1 MAQTRIHDDTTRRRG
16 TVLIMVIGVLSML
29 FIVGATLLIVA
40 RFERGT
46 ALAVAAGRN
55 VEDAAIALAEPSLN
69 QLRQD
74 VVGKDGV
81 PYNRAW
87 TASET
92 SAIEDF
98 ADFPGRSSAYGDV
111 RDGFRSGDLLLS
123 SIEPYYYTADRDWRL
138 FAFSWP
144 ADFVASGSEPSNNVR
159 ISRWNSDPKNRIS
172 PLTGQPRGD
181 ATGDGVR
188 DVALGNTLDQTAQIG
203 LSSSMEL
210 FMRVIPHGG
219 MVLLDPMTHPS
230 LLAQVIH
237 PQDEDG
243 TYHKDPWTLWTGT
256 KPLTI
261 SEKDEGR
268 LRRRF
273 MLPGFLGRNA
283 AGNYVKASDLPEDDM
298 RFKLPVTL
306 GYTAPSSAS
315 QAFRDLTP
323 HYWPV
328 DEEVV
333 RGDLDWWE
341 KRVTPGPALT
351 NKSDDPGGAYKKE
364 QDLYDRRRLVTTA
377 NSDDILRPR
386 RDEEALTRFEAE
398 DDKVTEPS
406 YPGRERFHYIVNP
419 ETSASPWDA
428 TLDDADN
435 YARWDLPAAEGGP
448 LQYGRLD
455 DTESAMTLHFNVAG
469 LRTQFSLRDAL
480 EPVWNSSTKKYYG
493 LPTYRRAM
501 QLTAYYLAML
511 QGTSESEH
519 GSPLH
524 TAAQLAVNTLDF
536 ADNGDRDGDG
546 IADVPDPI
554 TYFAWPIDNPEFEVF
569 GVEKQPYLTEAYAKQ
584 VIQAVEDPNNLGT
597 YIWDDNL
604 DNLPLESV
612 YAVEIYNPYP
622 EPLDITPYQL
632 QVVSDKGES
641 EAPITLD
648 TTVVTNGGLI
658 PAYGYIVIANRNP
671 GVGSVDTNVFL
682 STALQ
687 IGQKDQIRLVRTAA
701 SIVQLTPQGLATAS
715 TPLVVDQLAP
725 VGLGAPDAFWAQP
738 PQITGTTRK
747 PGDGGLVDPADD
759 RLVRDS
765 SLQRHKETAGQPP
778 VHWHFTLSRQM
789 LLPPPAYEYDDGTN
803 TPPVTDAKNR
813 LAQHNLLGT
822 DPMKTHFATTLRIGN
837 QELVA
842 KEFKGIG
849 FTAFKPFTNFSWI
862 ELSIAEQLAIAPFP
876 VVVANRGVDPRTGG
890 CMAFPT
896 TGTLLMVT
904 RYGHE
909 LEAPEESSRP
919 FPLTVAATRQWNDRK
934 KSLDRNGL
942 ARLDNGHMPVFDGDQ
957 KATDLDTITEDSETD
972 KKDVR
977 QSRLDVPWGQ
987 LVFDYF
993 TALPLEELVRLYNLK
1008 TMGFNDLPTAARMV
1022 NLSTENYRRVYEAI
1036 FLYYP
1041 RMSPVAEAPS
1051 PLGPRVDGRI
1061 NINIAPWW
1069 VLDGLP
1075 VLPDVQSWT
1084 GTAPWPTDWHPLA
1097 DLPVREL
1104 ESGRMDPQDTTFTNQ
1119 YDPVGSMFLDLLI
1132 DEVPDGPPLELPNVS
1147 PTLAK
1152 YMVSYR
1158 ENREVDDFNANHN
1171 KPGFVTAGA
1180 LCDLMARVTIPTVKT
1195 KGGNLTD
1202 QSFGELRN
1210 HLVEATGNNQASA
1223 DKPYSYLG
1231 YLQILAP
1238 VVRMQDWVTV
1248 RNHVYTIYSVVGDG
1262 SLWLRSQV
1270 TVDRTRC
1277 LYTQDLPLRIT
1288 ETPPKGY
1295 YNAISD

>member
-46 ALAVAAGRN
+46 ALTVAAGRN

-74 VVGKDGV
+74 VVGKDGM

-92 SAIEDF
+92 SRVEDF

-123 SIEPYYYTADRDWRL
+123 SIEPYYTADRDWRL

-159 ISRWNSDPKNRIS
+159 ISRWNSDPDERIS

-188 DVALGNTLDQTAQIG
+188 DVALGNTLDQTAATG
-203 LSSSMEL
+203 LGSSMEL

-237 PQDEDG
+237 PQDSP
-243 TYHKDPWTLWTGT
+243 YHEEPWKLWQAPN
-256 KPLTI
+256 PLATT
-261 SEKDEGR
+261 EKDEGR
-268 LRRRF
+268 LRRRL
-273 MLPGFLGRNA
+273 MLPGFLGRDA

-298 RFKLPVTL
+298 RYKLPVTL
-306 GYTAPSSAS
+306 GYTAPNDSLKA
-315 QAFRDLTP
+315 LTP

-351 NKSDDPGGAYKKE
+351 NKSSDPGGAYNSG

-406 YPGRERFHYIVNP
+406 HAGRERFHYIVNP

-435 YARWDLPAAEGGP
+435 YARWDLPADEGGP

-455 DTESAMTLHFNVAG
+455 DTDAPMTLHFNVAG

-480 EPVWNSSTKKYYG
+480 EPVWNSAAEKYYG
-493 LPTYRRAM
+493 LPSYRRAM
-501 QLTAYYLAML
+501 QLTAYYLAMI
-511 QGTSESEH
+511 QETSV
-519 GSPLH
+519 PDNQQLR
-524 TAAQLAVNTLDF
+524 TAAQLAVNTIDF

-554 TYFAWPIDNPEFEVF
+554 TYFAWPIDNPVFEVF

-584 VIQAVEDPNNLGT
+584 IIQAVEDTNNPGT

-671 GVGSVDTNVFL
+671 GVGNVDTNVFL
-682 STALQ
+682 SAALQ

-725 VGLGAPDAFWAQP
+725 SDLGAPDGYWAQP

-789 LLPPPAYEYDDGTN
+789 LLPPRAYELPDSGYD
-803 TPPVTDAKNR
+803 PPVTDAKNR
-813 LAQHNLLGT
+813 PAQHNLLGT
-822 DPMKTHFATTLRIGN
+822 DPMKTHFGNNLRIGN

-862 ELSIAEQLAIAPFP
+862 ELSIAERAAIAPFP
-876 VVVANRGVDPRTGG
+876 VVVADRGVDPRTGG

-909 LEAPEESSRP
+909 LEDPKENSRP
-919 FPLTVAATRQWNDRK
+919 FPFTVAATRQWNNRETG
-934 KSLDRNGL
+934 LDRDGL
-942 ARLDNGHMPVFDGDQ
+942 AWLDNGHMPVFDGDQ
-957 KATDLDTITEDSETD
+957 IAQDLNTAIN
-972 KKDVR
+972 DVR

-1008 TMGFNDLPTAARMV
+1008 TMGFDDLPTAARMV
-1022 NLSTENYRRVYEAI
+1022 NLSDENYRRVYEAI

-1051 PLGPRVDGRI
+1051 PLGARVDGRI
-1061 NINIAPWW
+1061 NVNAAPWW

-1075 VLPDVQSWT
+1075 VLPDKQSWT
-1084 GTAPWPTDWHPLA
+1084 GAATWPPDWHPLA

-1104 ESGRMDPQDTTFTNQ
+1104 ESGRMDPQDTL

-1132 DEVPDGPPLELPNVS
+1132 DPLELPNAS

-1195 KGGNLTD
+1195 KGGNNLTD
-1202 QSFGELRN
+1202 QSLRDLRD
-1210 HLVEATGNNQASA
+1210 HLVEATGGNQATA

-1288 ETPPKGY
+1288 ETPPTGY

>member
-1 MAQTRIHDDTTRRRG
+1 A
-16 TVLIMVIGVLSML
+16 
-29 FIVGATLLIVA
+29 
-40 RFERGT
+40 
-46 ALAVAAGRN
+46 
-55 VEDAAIALAEPSLN
+55 
-69 QLRQD
+69 
-74 VVGKDGV
+74 
-81 PYNRAW
+81 
-87 TASET
+87 
-92 SAIEDF
+92 
-98 ADFPGRSSAYGDV
+98 
-111 RDGFRSGDLLLS
+111 
-123 SIEPYYYTADRDWRL
+123 
-138 FAFSWP
+138 
-144 ADFVASGSEPSNNVR
+144 
-159 ISRWNSDPKNRIS
+159 
-172 PLTGQPRGD
+172 
-181 ATGDGVR
+181 
-188 DVALGNTLDQTAQIG
+188 
-203 LSSSMEL
+203 
-210 FMRVIPHGG
+210 
-219 MVLLDPMTHPS
+219 
-230 LLAQVIH
+230 
-237 PQDEDG
+237 
-243 TYHKDPWTLWTGT
+243 
-256 KPLTI
+256 
-261 SEKDEGR
+261 
-268 LRRRF
+268 
-273 MLPGFLGRNA
+273 
-283 AGNYVKASDLPEDDM
+283 
-298 RFKLPVTL
+298 
-306 GYTAPSSAS
+306 
-315 QAFRDLTP
+315 LTP

-351 NKSDDPGGAYKKE
+351 NKSGDPGGAYNSG

-386 RDEEALTRFEAE
+386 RNEEALTRFEAE

-435 YARWDLPAAEGGP
+435 YARWDLPAALAGP

-480 EPVWNSSTKKYYG
+480 EPVWNSSTEKYFG
-493 LPTYRRAM
+493 LPSYRRAM

-511 QGTSESEH
+511 QETSV
-519 GSPLH
+519 PDNQQLR

-554 TYFAWPIDNPEFEVF
+554 TYFAWPIDNPVFEVF

-584 VIQAVEDPNNLGT
+584 IIQAVEDTNNPGT

-632 QVVSDKGES
+632 QVISDKGES
-641 EAPITLD
+641 KPAITLD

-658 PAYGYIVIANRNP
+658 PGYGYIVIANRDP
-671 GVGSVDTNVFL
+671 GVGSVGTNVFL

-725 VGLGAPDAFWAQP
+725 SDLGAPDGYWAQP

-789 LLPPPAYEYDDGTN
+789 LLPPRAYELPDSGYD
-803 TPPVTDAKNR
+803 PPVTDAKNR
-813 LAQHNLLGT
+813 PAQHNLLGT
-822 DPMKTHFATTLRIGN
+822 DPMKTRFGSNLRIGN

-849 FTAFKPFTNFSWI
+849 FTAFEPFANFSWI

-890 CMAFPT
+890 CIAFPT

-909 LEAPEESSRP
+909 LEDPKENSRP
-919 FPLTVAATRQWNDRK
+919 FPLTVAVTREWSNPQT
-934 KSLDRNGL
+934 SLNRNGL
-942 ARLDNGHMPVFDGDQ
+942 AWLDNGHMPVFDGDQ
-957 KATDLDTITEDSETD
+957 IAQDLNTAIN
-972 KKDVR
+972 DVR

-993 TALPLEELVRLYNLK
+993 TALPLEELVRLY
-1008 TMGFNDLPTAARMV
+1008 
-1022 NLSTENYRRVYEAI
+1022 
-1036 FLYYP
+1036 
-1041 RMSPVAEAPS
+1041 
-1051 PLGPRVDGRI
+1051 
-1061 NINIAPWW
+1061 
-1069 VLDGLP
+1069 
-1075 VLPDVQSWT
+1075 
-1084 GTAPWPTDWHPLA
+1084 
-1097 DLPVREL
+1097 
-1104 ESGRMDPQDTTFTNQ
+1104 
-1119 YDPVGSMFLDLLI
+1119 
-1132 DEVPDGPPLELPNVS
+1132 
-1147 PTLAK
+1147 
-1152 YMVSYR
+1152 
-1158 ENREVDDFNANHN
+1158 
-1171 KPGFVTAGA
+1171 
-1180 LCDLMARVTIPTVKT
+1180 
-1195 KGGNLTD
+1195 
-1202 QSFGELRN
+1202 
-1210 HLVEATGNNQASA
+1210 
-1223 DKPYSYLG
+1223 
-1231 YLQILAP
+1231 
-1238 VVRMQDWVTV
+1238 
-1248 RNHVYTIYSVVGDG
+1248 
-1262 SLWLRSQV
+1262 
-1270 TVDRTRC
+1270 
-1277 LYTQDLPLRIT
+1277 
-1288 ETPPKGY
+1288 
-1295 YNAISD
+1295 

>member
-1 MAQTRIHDDTTRRRG
+1 MAQTRIHDETTRRRG

-40 RFERGT
+40 RFDRQT
-46 ALAVAAGRN
+46 ALTVAAGRN
-55 VEDAAIALAEPSLN
+55 VADAAIALAEPSLN

-74 VVGKDGV
+74 VVGEDGV

-87 TASET
+87 TGSDNST
-92 SAIEDF
+92 IEDF

-123 SIEPYYYTADRDWRL
+123 SIEPYYTADRDWRL

-144 ADFVASGSEPSNNVR
+144 SDFVAASNDGPSNNVR
-159 ISRWNSDPKNRIS
+159 ISRWNSDPDDRVS
-172 PLTGQPRGD
+172 PLTSQPRGD

-188 DVALGNTLDQTAQIG
+188 DVALGSTLDQTVAIG
-203 LSSSMEL
+203 LGSSMEL

-237 PQDEDG
+237 PQDSA
-243 TYHKDPWTLWTGT
+243 YHSEPWKLWTGAN
-256 KPLTI
+256 PLATTD
-261 SEKDEGR
+261 KDEGR

-283 AGNYVKASDLPEDDM
+283 AGNDLKASDLPQDDM
-298 RFKLPVTL
+298 RYKLPVTL
-306 GYTAPSSAS
+306 GFTAPSSAS
-315 QAFRDLTP
+315 AAFKALTP

-351 NKSDDPGGAYKKE
+351 NKSGDPGGKYTTG
-364 QDLYDRRRLVTTA
+364 QDLYDRRRLITTA

-386 RDEEALTRFEAE
+386 RDEEALKSFAGQ
-398 DDKVTEPS
+398 DDPNTEPLQN
-406 YPGRERFHYIVNP
+406 RERFHYIVNP
-419 ETSASPWDA
+419 ETSAFPWDA

-435 YARWDLPAAEGGP
+435 YARWDLPAADGGP

-455 DTESAMTLHFNVAG
+455 DTESPMTLHFNVAG

-480 EPVWNSSTKKYYG
+480 EPVWNSTTKKYYG
-493 LPTYRRAM
+493 LPSYRRAM

-511 QGTSESEH
+511 QGTSV
-519 GSPLH
+519 PDNQRLR
-524 TAAQLAVNTLDF
+524 TAAQLAVNTIDF

-554 TYFAWPIDNPEFEVF
+554 TCFAWPIDNPVFEVF
-569 GVEKQPYLTEAYAKQ
+569 GVEKQPYLTEAYARQ
-584 VIQAVEDPNNLGT
+584 VIRAIPDTSNPGT
-597 YIWDDNL
+597 YIWDDDPNK
-604 DNLPLESV
+604 LPLESL
-612 YAVEIYNPYP
+612 YAIEIYNPYP
-622 EPLDITPYQL
+622 EPLDITLYQL

-641 EAPITLD
+641 KPAITLD
-648 TTVVTNGGLI
+648 TSVVTNGGLI
-658 PAYGYIVIANRNP
+658 PGYGYIVIANKQPDIYLNGP
-671 GVGSVDTNVFL
+671 TIGTVGTNVFVNANL
-682 STALQ
+682 E
-687 IGQKDQIRLVRTAA
+687 IGQGDRIHLVRTVA
-701 SIVQLTPQGLATAS
+701 SIVKLTPQGLATAS
-715 TPLVVDQLAP
+715 EPLVVDQLAP
-725 VGLGAPDAFWAQP
+725 SNLGATDGYWARP

-747 PGDGGLVDPADD
+747 PGDGGLADPADD

-765 SLQRHKETAGQPP
+765 SLQRHKAAAGEPP

-789 LLPPPAYEYDDGTN
+789 LLPPRDYELPDSSSSYD
-803 TPPVTDAKNR
+803 PPVTDAKNR
-813 LAQHNLLGT
+813 PAQHNLLGT
-822 DPMKTHFATTLRIGN
+822 DPMKTHFGSTLRIGN

-842 KEFKGIG
+842 KEFKGIA

-862 ELSIAEQLAIAPFP
+862 ELSIAERAPIAPFP
-876 VVVANRGVDPRTGG
+876 VVVADRGVDPRTGG
-890 CMAFPT
+890 CIAFPT

-909 LEAPEESSRP
+909 LEDSKENSRP
-919 FPLTVAATRQWNDRK
+919 FPLTVAVTREWNDPQT
-934 KSLDRNGL
+934 SLDRNEL
-942 ARLDNGHMPVFDGDQ
+942 ARLDNGHMPVWDSDQ
-957 KATDLDTITEDSETD
+957 KAQDLNTALNG
-972 KKDVR
+972 VR

-993 TALPLEELVRLYNLK
+993 TALPLEELVRRYNLK
-1008 TMGFNDLPTAARMV
+1008 TMGFDDLPTAARMV

-1041 RMSPVAEAPS
+1041 RLSPVAEAPS
-1051 PLGPRVDGRI
+1051 PLGARVDGRI

-1075 VLPDVQSWT
+1075 VLPDQQSWT
-1084 GTAPWPTDWHPLA
+1084 GTATWPTDWHPLA
-1097 DLPVREL
+1097 DLPLVEL
-1104 ESGRMDPQDTTFTNQ
+1104 ESGRLDPEDAT
-1119 YDPVGSMFLDLLI
+1119 YDKVGSMFLDLLI
-1132 DEVPDGPPLELPNVS
+1132 DEVSDNPPLGLPNVS

-1180 LCDLMARVTIPTVKT
+1180 LCDLMTRVTIPTVKT

-1202 QSFGELRN
+1202 KSLGELRN
-1210 HLVEATGNNQASA
+1210 HPVEATGGNQATA

-1231 YLQILAP
+1231 YLQLLAP

-1248 RNHVYTIYSVVGDG
+1248 RNHAYTIYSVVGDG

-1277 LYTQDLPLRIT
+1277 LYTQDLPLRIS
-1288 ETPPKGY
+1288 ETPPTGY